1 MKNRL
6 WVALAIAIVVGL
18 GAGVGI
24 GAAAWA
30 GDHHSTSTSSDE
42 SATGMHS
49 GDAHGSGTAATDGG
63 HSTTRAPLDERAFL
77 EQMVPHHSSA
87 VEMAEFAVRRAEHQ
101 EVRRLA
107 HNIISS
113 QEQEIGRMRA
123 YYEGRFGE
131 ELVPSATGPHASV
144 DMSPL
149 EAATDDFDR
158 VFLAMMVPHH
168 ASAITMAES
177 AAMGKPGDEVMMLAE
192 EIISAQAK
200 EIGQMQQWREKWY
213 PPLG

>member
-1 MKNRL
+1 MQNRS

-30 GDHHSTSTSSDE
+30 GGDHSDE
-42 SATGMHS
+42 SD
-49 GDAHGSGTAATDGG
+49 GDRSHGGGAAMMDGGYSTRTAAL
-63 HSTTRAPLDERAFL
+63 AERTFL

-87 VEMAEFAVRRAEHQ
+87 VAMAEIAVKRAEHP

-107 HNIISS
+107 QRIISS
-113 QEQEIGRMRA
+113 QEREIEGMRA
-123 YYEGRFGE
+123 HHRDRFGVA
-131 ELVPSATGPHASV
+131 LVPSTTGPHASV
-144 DMSPL
+144 DMSAL

-158 VFLAMMVPHH
+158 VFLAMMIPHH
-168 ASAITMAES
+168 ASAITMADS
-177 AAMGKPGDEVMMLAE
+177 VMMGRPGDEVMMLAE
-192 EIISAQAK
+192 GIVSAQAK

-213 PPLG
+213 PPRG

>member
-1 MKNRL
+1 MKNRS
-6 WVALAIAIVVGL
+6 WVALAIAVVVGL
-18 GAGVGI
+18 GVGVGI
-24 GAAAWA
+24 GAAAW
-30 GDHHSTSTSSDE
+30 GGEDHSTSTPSDE
-42 SATGMHS
+42 SASGMS
-49 GDAHGSGTAATDGG
+49 HGSDTATTDDG
-63 HSTTRAPLDERAFL
+63 HSATTASLDERTFL

-87 VEMAEFAVRRAEHQ
+87 VEMAKMAVNRAEHP

-107 HNIISS
+107 QQIISS

-123 YYEGRFGE
+123 YYRETFGE
-131 ELVPSATGPHASV
+131 ELVPSTTGPHASV
-144 DMSPL
+144 DMSAL
-149 EAATDDFDR
+149 DAATDDFDR

-168 ASAITMAES
+168 ASAVTMADS
-177 AAMGKPGDEVMMLAE
+177 VMMGKPGDEVMMLAE